1 MAEQLAMDEQ
11 AYVCL
16 VEELCFAEIV
26 CCEHVSLLSWICNVT
41 VQDEGLRIAWQY
53 RKYFG
58 DERNSS
64 AEHRGDVLIP
74 PFHLFT

>member
-1 MAEQLAMDEQ
+1 MPCGRM
-11 AYVCL
+11 CL
-16 VEELCFAEIV
+16 KWMFSRIV
-26 CCEHVSLLSWICNVT
+26 FICLYQSGCVI

-64 AEHRGDVLIP
+64 AENRGDTLIL
-74 PFHLFT
+74 LFPLILV